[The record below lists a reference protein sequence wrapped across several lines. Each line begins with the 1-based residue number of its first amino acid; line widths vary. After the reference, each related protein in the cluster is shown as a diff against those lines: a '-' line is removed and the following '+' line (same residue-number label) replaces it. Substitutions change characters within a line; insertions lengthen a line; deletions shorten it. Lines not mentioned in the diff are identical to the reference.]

1 MPDTDKAERG
11 YLRYWPL
18 LVYGIIAPL
27 NTDAIIPLGL
37 LFKVPRETLLLTVPL
52 LASLELCYGFWFWGW
67 WIIPQVPRL
76 EKVREARRELQQ
88 EGLLDWWVIDRVL
101 RVYHRVIDPHNG
113 TRRRIKRWGIVAVW
127 VAGIN
132 PISLIP
138 TRSPCGAV
146 LGTLRLKNGLYH
158 LLAANAIHA
167 VGMIYGWNWLLG
179 R

>member
-1 MPDTDKAERG
+1 MPDAEKAERG
-11 YLRYWPL
+11 YLWYWPL

-67 WIIPQVPRL
+67 WIIPQVPHL
-76 EKVREARRELQQ
+76 EKVREARKQLQR
-88 EGLLDWWVIDRVL
+88 EGLLDRWVIDGVL
-101 RVYHRVIDPHNG
+101 KVYRRTINPQNS
-113 TRRRIKRWGIVAVW
+113 TRRRIQKWGVRAAW
-127 VAGIN
+127 VMGLN
-132 PISLIP
+132 PIPWLP
-138 TRSPCGAV
+138 TRGPCGAA
-146 LGTLRLKNGLYH
+146 LGTLRLKTGLYH
-158 LLAANAIHA
+158 LLVANAIHA